1 MKGKNQAE
9 HQEARDIKALGRRA
23 CILKRRMRS
32 AQRSNLTKL
41 YDEAAAE
48 YKTIVEQLEAKR
60 NSLTSADYKTG
71 ALYRASCPVPG
82 LHVKGD
88 ASLVH
93 HR

>member
-9 HQEARDIKALGRRA
+9 YQEARDIKALGRRA
-23 CILKRRMRS
+23 CILRRRMRS

-48 YKTIVEQLEAKR
+48 YNTIVEQLEAKR
-60 NSLTSADYKTG
+60 NSLASANYKTRDLYG
-71 ALYRASCPVPG
+71 A
-82 LHVKGD
+82 
-88 ASLVH
+88 